1 MYLAVNYVPWAGL
14 LLATIVSTIYAEH
27 FLTQV
32 LTIEAD
38 VNNEDDVKRTIE
50 STMKHF
56 GQLDILVSLQF
67 SGML

>member
-1 MYLAVNYVPWAGL
+1 
-14 LLATIVSTIYAEH
+14 
-27 FLTQV
+27 V